1 MAKQQQAQQA
11 PDNGAETP
19 KKSKGKLFLLIGVGL
34 LALLLSVGGVVYFVL
49 SGDDAADSSEP
60 AAPVHMPAIYQPL
73 DPAFVVNYTHAGRQR
88 YMQVSVVL
96 MGRDPK
102 KMQDATRHFPLI
114 RNQLVMLFS
123 GEDFEELLTAEGKE
137 TLRERATLAVQSILE
152 REMSDPVVEAVLFTN
167 MVMQ

>member
-1 MAKQQQAQQA
+1 MAKQQA
-11 PDNGAETP
+11 PEQTPETGPDGA

-49 SGDDAADSSEP
+49 SGDDSADAAEP
-60 AAPVHMPAIYQPL
+60 AVPVQMPAIYQPL

-102 KMQDATRHFPLI
+102 KMEEATRHFPLI

-123 GEDFEELLTAEGKE
+123 SEDFEELLTAEGKE
-137 TLRERATLAVQSILE
+137 KLRERATLAVQSMLE

>member
-1 MAKQQQAQQA
+1 MAKQQA
-11 PDNGAETP
+11 PEKEPGNGPETA

-34 LALLLSVGGVVYFVL
+34 LALLLSVAGVVYFVF
-49 SGDDAADSSEP
+49 SGAENAESAEP
-60 AAPVHMPAIYQPL
+60 AVPVQMPAIYQPL

-102 KMQDATRHFPLI
+102 KMQEATRHFPLI

-123 GEDFEELLTAEGKE
+123 SEDFEELLTAEGKE
-137 TLRERATLAVQSILE
+137 KLRERSTLAVQSILE
-152 REMSDPVVEAVLFTN
+152 REMNNPVVEAVLFTN

>member
-1 MAKQQQAQQA
+1 MAKQQA
-11 PDNGAETP
+11 PEQEPGAGAEET

-34 LALLLSVGGVVYFVL
+34 LALLLSVGGVVYFVF
-49 SGDDAADSSEP
+49 SGDDVVENGEP
-60 AAPVHMPAIYQPL
+60 AVPVQLPAIYQPL
-73 DPAFVVNYTHAGRQR
+73 EPAFVVNYTHAGRQR

-123 GEDFEELLTAEGKE
+123 SEDFEELLTAEGKE
-137 TLRERATLAVQSILE
+137 TLRERATLAVQSMLE
-152 REMSDPVVEAVLFTN
+152 REMNDPVVEAVLFTN